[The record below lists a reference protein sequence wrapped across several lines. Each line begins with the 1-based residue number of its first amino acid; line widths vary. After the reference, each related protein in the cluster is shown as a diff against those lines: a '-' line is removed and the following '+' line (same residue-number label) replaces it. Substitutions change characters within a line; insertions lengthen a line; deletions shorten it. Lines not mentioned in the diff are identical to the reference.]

1 MTRTPIGAAH
11 HLCFEQYERVRYITL
26 DRPDK
31 LNAITPEMEDQFH
44 SSVDEALGDE
54 GVGVIVISGRGR
66 AFSSGADL
74 AAGQRTDKSNDG
86 PEPWPDTHDA
96 GSDLQNNRG
105 RVERWLKLWSA
116 PKPTI
121 AQVHGYCLGMAN
133 ELVAC
138 CDLVVC
144 GESARFGMP
153 EARQFGL
160 PPTLALW
167 PARIGLQRTKEMLFT
182 GRLMDAAEAEAV
194 GIANAVVPDA
204 ELTDHVDAL
213 AREIAQS
220 DPQRLAVCK
229 AAANA
234 WYEETGALT
243 AARRGAEFH
252 ALYHQFSEWGNLD
265 PTEPRSEE
273 S

>member
-1 MTRTPIGAAH
+1 MTRTPIGTAH
-11 HLCFEQYERVRYITL
+11 HLRFEQHERVRYITL

-31 LNAITPEMEDQFH
+31 LNAITPEMEDQLH
-44 SSVDEALGDE
+44 TSVDEALADD

-74 AAGQRTDKSNDG
+74 AAGQR
-86 PEPWPDTHDA
+86 PDTASDDPEAWPSTRDA
-96 GSDLQNNRG
+96 ARDLQVNRG

-116 PKPTI
+116 PKPI
-121 AQVHGYCLGMAN
+121 VAQVHGYCLGMAN
-133 ELVAC
+133 EFVAC

-153 EARQFGL
+153 EARRFGL

-182 GRLMDAAEAEAV
+182 GRLMDAAEAAEV
-194 GIANAVVPDA
+194 GIANAVVPDEALA
-204 ELTDHVDAL
+204 EHVDTL
-213 AREIAQS
+213 ASEIAQN

-234 WYEETGALT
+234 WYEETGVLD
-243 AARRGAEFH
+243 AARRGAQFH
-252 ALYHQFSEWGNLD
+252 ALYHQVSEWGRLD
-265 PTEPRSEE
+265 PTDRHEGE